1 MADVLIHPNLDFRT
15 LCGYRYHL
23 TPTVFMRLWAR
34 GGTTLIHIKAGKN
47 AVINAIN
54 VSLNM

>member
-1 MADVLIHPNLDFRT
+1 
-15 LCGYRYHL
+15 
-23 TPTVFMRLWAR
+23 MRLWAR
-34 GGTTLIHIKAGKN
+34 GGATLIHIKAGKN